1 VHKSNILIYIS
12 IFLGGLFIGAIFIGN
27 KNQEVNSKVFDELAL
42 KYTNEYAFTSAFIK
56 DFKVENHET
65 LKKAL
70 EEHRSELKETVDIL
84 IENENIASNY
94 KSMMEVSVKL
104 AESNIE

>member
-1 VHKSNILIYIS
+1 VNKSNILIYIS
-12 IFLGGLFIGAIFIGN
+12 IFLGGLFVGAIFIGN
-27 KNQEVNSKVFDELAL
+27 KQQEVNFKPFDDLAL

-56 DFKVENHET
+56 DFKVENHDA

-70 EEHRSELKETVDIL
+70 EVHRSDLKETVDRL
-84 IENENIASNY
+84 IENENITSDY
-94 KSMMEVSVKL
+94 KKMMEVSVKL

>member
-1 VHKSNILIYIS
+1 MNKSNILIYIS
-12 IFLGGLFIGAIFIGN
+12 IFIGGLFVGATFIGN
-27 KNQEVNSKVFDELAL
+27 KQEEVNFKPFDDLAL

-56 DFKVENHET
+56 DFRVENHDV

-70 EEHRSELKETVDIL
+70 EVHRSELKETIDRL
-84 IENENIASNY
+84 IENESIASDY
-94 KSMMEVSVKL
+94 KKMMKVSIKL